1 MRPYEGTAMT
11 ATSQEPA
18 TPFPFGKTEAL
29 SVHPKMA
36 EVRQHTPVLRI
47 AMPYGGDAWLATRYD
62 DVKMVLADPRFSM
75 AATVGKDVPRPLPNI
90 QQESSIL
97 TMDPPEHGRL
107 RKLVAKAFTARR
119 IETLRPR
126 IQAILDRL
134 TDDLIA
140 AGSPADLAASVNWP
154 LPITVICEMLGVPV
168 EDQARFREW
177 TDKLLV
183 IAGDGSESQASR
195 EHLREYIAGLIA
207 AHRAEPKDDLLTE
220 LITARDAD
228 ERLSEAELVNF
239 AVSLLL
245 AGHETTANQT
255 GNFVYLLLANRDL
268 WETLVADPDLVPAA
282 VEELLRFVPLGGGAG
297 FVRIAKED
305 LVLASGQP
313 IAAGDAVMPD
323 MSSANRDELVFDK
336 PDQID
341 FHRPENQHVAF
352 GHGAHHCLGAPLAR
366 MELQMAVTSLVKRLP
381 TLRLAV
387 PAEEVEWKTDRL
399 IRGVRSLPV
408 AW

>member
-1 MRPYEGTAMT
+1 MT

-18 TPFPFGKTEAL
+18 TPYPFGAAEQL
-29 SVHPKMA
+29 SVHPKLA
-36 EVRQHTPVLRI
+36 EVRQNTPVLRI

-75 AATVGKDVPRPLPNI
+75 AAAVGKDVPRPVPNI
-90 QQESSIL
+90 AYESSIL

-107 RKLVAKAFTARR
+107 RKLVAKAFTVRR
-119 IETLRPR
+119 VETLRPR
-126 IQAILDRL
+126 IQEILERL
-134 TDDLIA
+134 TDDLLA
-140 AGSPADLAASVNWP
+140 AGSPADLAATVNWP

-168 EDQARFREW
+168 EDQRRFRQW
-177 TDKLLV
+177 TDRMLV
-183 IAGDGSESQASR
+183 ITGDGSESQASR
-195 EHLREYIAGLIA
+195 EQLKDYLRELIA
-207 AHRAEPKDDLLTE
+207 KHRVEPKNDLLTE
-220 LITARDAD
+220 LITARDVD
-228 ERLSEAELVNF
+228 DRLSEEELITF
-239 AVSLLL
+239 AITLLL

-255 GNFVYLLLANRDL
+255 GNFVFLLLANRPL
-268 WETLVADPDLVPAA
+268 WESLVADPDLIPAA

-305 LVLASGQP
+305 LVLASGHP
-313 IAAGDAVMPD
+313 IAAGDAVMAD
-323 MSSANRDELVFDK
+323 MGAANRDELVYEHA
-336 PDQID
+336 DQID
-341 FHRPENQHVAF
+341 FHREENQHVGF

-366 MELQMAVTSLVKRLP
+366 MEMQMAITSLVKRVP

-387 PAEEVEWKTDRL
+387 PAEEVEFKNDRL

>member
-1 MRPYEGTAMT
+1 MT

-18 TPFPFGKTEAL
+18 TPYPFGVADGL
-29 SVHPKMA
+29 SVHPKLA
-36 EVRQHTPVLRI
+36 EVRQTTPVLRI

-75 AATVGKDVPRPLPNI
+75 AATVGKDVPRPVPNI
-90 QQESSIL
+90 QTESSIL

-107 RKLVAKAFTARR
+107 RKLVAKAFTVRR
-119 IETLRPR
+119 VEALRPR
-126 IQAILDRL
+126 IQQII
-134 TDDLIA
+134 DDLTGTMLA

-154 LPITVICEMLGVPV
+154 LPITVICEMLGVPLA
-168 EDQARFREW
+168 DQGTFRQW
-177 TDKLLV
+177 TDGLLA
-183 IAGDGSESQASR
+183 IDGDGSKSQVNR
-195 EHLREYIAGLIA
+195 RHLQDYLAGLIA
-207 AHRAEPKDDLLTE
+207 THRAEPQDDLLTE
-220 LITARDAD
+220 LITARDVD
-228 ERLSEAELVNF
+228 DRLTEAELVNF
-239 AVSLLL
+239 SIALLL

-255 GNFVYLLLANRDL
+255 GNFVFLLLANRGL
-268 WETLVADPDLVPAA
+268 WDSLVADPSLVPAA

-297 FVRIAKED
+297 FARIAKED
-305 LVLASGQP
+305 VVLASGHP
-313 IAAGDAVMPD
+313 IAAGDAVMAD
-323 MSSANRDELVFDK
+323 MSSANRDESVY
-336 PDQID
+336 PHADQVD

-366 MELQMAVTSLVKRLP
+366 MEMQMAVTSLVTRVP

>member
-1 MRPYEGTAMT
+1 MT

-18 TPFPFGKTEAL
+18 TPYPFGATERL
-29 SVHPKMA
+29 SVHPKLA
-36 EVRQHTPVLRI
+36 EVRQQTPVLRI

-75 AATVGKDVPRPLPNI
+75 AATVGKDVPRPVPNI
-90 QQESSIL
+90 ASESSIL

-107 RKLVAKAFTARR
+107 RKLVARAFTVRR
-119 IETLRPR
+119 VEALRPR
-126 IQAILDRL
+126 IQQILDEL
-134 TDDLIA
+134 TDKLLA
-140 AGSPADLAASVNWP
+140 NGSPADLASSVNWP

-168 EDQARFREW
+168 SDQGRFREW
-177 TDKLLV
+177 TDGLLA
-183 IAGDGSESQASR
+183 ISGDGSRSQASR
-195 EHLREYIAGLIA
+195 EHLQGYLSELIV

-220 LITARDAD
+220 LITARDVD
-228 ERLSEAELVNF
+228 DRLSEAELVNF
-239 AVSLLL
+239 AITLLL

-268 WETLVADPDLVPAA
+268 WETLVADPGLIPAA

-305 LVLASGQP
+305 LVLASGQA

-323 MSSANRDELVFDK
+323 MGSANRDEVTYEHA
-336 PDQID
+336 DQID
-341 FHRPENQHVAF
+341 FHRTENQHVAF

-366 MELQMAVTSLVKRLP
+366 MELQMAVTSLVKRVP

-387 PAEEVEWKTDRL
+387 PAEDVEWKTDRL